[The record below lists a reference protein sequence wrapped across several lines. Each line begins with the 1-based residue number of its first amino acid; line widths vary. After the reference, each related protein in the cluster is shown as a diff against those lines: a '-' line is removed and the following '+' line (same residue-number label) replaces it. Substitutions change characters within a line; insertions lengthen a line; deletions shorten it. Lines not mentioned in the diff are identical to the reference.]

1 MVAISD
7 DYLNKLKDKDK
18 IIKTINV
25 LSKVRQKLVNGS
37 YGKKFSYNSSQATWC
52 EIRIYKLQDKLRG
65 LNAW

>member
-25 LSKVRQKLVNGS
+25 LSKVRQKLVKGS
-37 YGKKFSYNSSQATWC
+37 YGKKFSYNSSQAT
-52 EIRIYKLQDKLRG
+52 
-65 LNAW
+65 